1 MIDITI
7 EYLSPQKEGKSG
19 ELRPGLYEM
28 VTDRRIT

>member
-19 ELRPGLYEM
+19 ELGALWNGNWQENYL
-28 VTDRRIT
+28 I